1 MNRTYLLQHL
11 YLAKK
16 KESKIIDLSILN
28 ENEKLALLELYKRE
42 YERTHPNDKKIIA
55 TEDSDD
61 NDQTSDI
68 NDIDDESLDNK
79 SEMQI
84 EDVEPQEENIES
96 QETKLLE
103 EDEVVSEIEIH
114 EVESVEEDEVE
125 EMMESSETDSII
137 DEVEEETETFET
149 ELDEEDEIEMVIEDP
164 DDIQEEL
171 TSDTEDDIIRDD
183 GIIENGNESV
193 ETRNDAFEY
202 SSFTPYK
209 PKYDDMTLTNNIFMS
224 TLPES
229 INVEV
234 DNGYVEKYKMKTNTK
249 HTNVKVTKDGLYKVS
264 DSYNSN
270 KEIVEV
276 PTLRIVSAILA
287 VVAIG
292 LFVTQFVYDYE
303 QIIFADYAY
312 DFVYCICGF
321 ALLLSII
328 NQANAVNSFK
338 GVMVLVSLG
347 VDFIY
352 RGVGAYQDGLYKVLN
367 PADNNDLIYGILLLV
382 VFLMQYSFFVMC
394 AVATFVEDSK
404 VKKVV
409 LPFGIVTSIL
419 MIVFICF
426 ENVVGVAKY
435 VYDAIPNNT
444 GLIVL
449 VIALAVSSKIKKKRR

>member
-1 MNRTYLLQHL
+1 MNRMYLLQHL

-42 YERTHPNDKKIIA
+42 YERTHPNDKKIMA
-55 TEDSDD
+55 TEDADD
-61 NDQTSDI
+61 NDQTSDVS
-68 NDIDDESLDNK
+68 NLDDESLDK
-79 SEMQI
+79 ESEMQI
-84 EDVEPQEENIES
+84 EDVDPQEENIES
-96 QETKLLE
+96 QETKLVE
-103 EDEVVSEIEIH
+103 EDEVEDEIEIY
-114 EVESVEEDEVE
+114 EVESVEEDEVIE
-125 EMMESSETDSII
+125 VMDFFETDSIN
-137 DEVEEETETFET
+137 DESEEETETFET
-149 ELDEEDEIEMVIEDP
+149 ELDEDEIEMVIEDP

-171 TSDTEDDIIRDD
+171 TSDTVDDIIRED

-193 ETRNDAFEY
+193 EARNDAFEY

-209 PKYDDMTLTNNIFMS
+209 PKYDDMTLTNNMFMS

-249 HTNVKVTKDGLYKVS
+249 QTNVKVTKDGLYKVS

-276 PTLRIVSAILA
+276 PTLRIVSVILA
-287 VVAIG
+287 VVALG
-292 LFVTQFVYDYE
+292 LFVVQFVYNYE
-303 QIIFADYAY
+303 QIVFADYAY

-338 GVMVLVSLG
+338 GAMVLVSLG

>member
-1 MNRTYLLQHL
+1 MNRMYLLQHL

-42 YERTHPNDKKIIA
+42 YERTHPNDKKIMA
-55 TEDSDD
+55 TEDADD
-61 NDQTSDI
+61 NDQTSDVS
-68 NDIDDESLDNK
+68 NLDDESLDK
-79 SEMQI
+79 ESEMQI
-84 EDVEPQEENIES
+84 EDVDPQEENIES
-96 QETKLLE
+96 QETKLVE
-103 EDEVVSEIEIH
+103 EDEVQDEIEIY
-114 EVESVEEDEVE
+114 EVESVEEDEVIE
-125 EMMESSETDSII
+125 VMDFFETDSIN
-137 DEVEEETETFET
+137 DESEEETETFET
-149 ELDEEDEIEMVIEDP
+149 ELDEDEIEMVIEDP

-171 TSDTEDDIIRDD
+171 TSDTVDDIIRED

-193 ETRNDAFEY
+193 EARNDAFEY

-209 PKYDDMTLTNNIFMS
+209 PKYDDMTLTNNMFMS

-249 HTNVKVTKDGLYKVS
+249 QTNVKVTKDGLYKVS

-287 VVAIG
+287 VVALG
-292 LFVTQFVYDYE
+292 LFVVQFVYNYE
-303 QIIFADYAY
+303 QIVFADYAY

-338 GVMVLVSLG
+338 GAMVLVSLG

-409 LPFGIVTSIL
+409 LPFGIATSIL

>member
-1 MNRTYLLQHL
+1 MNRMYLLQHL

-42 YERTHPNDKKIIA
+42 YERTHPNDKKIMA
-55 TEDSDD
+55 TEDADD
-61 NDQTSDI
+61 NDQTSDVS
-68 NDIDDESLDNK
+68 NLDDESLDK
-79 SEMQI
+79 ESEMQI
-84 EDVEPQEENIES
+84 EDVDPQEENIES
-96 QETKLLE
+96 QETKLVE
-103 EDEVVSEIEIH
+103 EDEVEDEIEIY
-114 EVESVEEDEVE
+114 EVESVEEDEVIE
-125 EMMESSETDSII
+125 VMDFFETDSIN
-137 DEVEEETETFET
+137 DESEEETETFET
-149 ELDEEDEIEMVIEDP
+149 ELDEDEIEMVIEDP

-171 TSDTEDDIIRDD
+171 TSDTVDDIIRED

-193 ETRNDAFEY
+193 EARNDAFEY

-209 PKYDDMTLTNNIFMS
+209 PKYDDMTLTNNMFMS

-249 HTNVKVTKDGLYKVS
+249 QTNVKVTKDGLYKVS

-287 VVAIG
+287 VVALG
-292 LFVTQFVYDYE
+292 LFVVQFVYNYE
-303 QIIFADYAY
+303 QIVFADYAY

-338 GVMVLVSLG
+338 GAMVLVSLG

>member
-1 MNRTYLLQHL
+1 MNRMYLLQHL

-42 YERTHPNDKKIIA
+42 YERTHPNDKKIMA
-55 TEDSDD
+55 TEDADD
-61 NDQTSDI
+61 NDQTSDVS
-68 NDIDDESLDNK
+68 NLDDESLDK
-79 SEMQI
+79 ESEMQI
-84 EDVEPQEENIES
+84 EDVDPQEENIES
-96 QETKLLE
+96 QETKLVE
-103 EDEVVSEIEIH
+103 EDEVEDEIEIY
-114 EVESVEEDEVE
+114 EVESVEEDEVIE
-125 EMMESSETDSII
+125 VMDFFETDSIN
-137 DEVEEETETFET
+137 DESEEETETFET
-149 ELDEEDEIEMVIEDP
+149 ELDEDEIEMVIEDP

-171 TSDTEDDIIRDD
+171 TSDTGDDIIRED

-193 ETRNDAFEY
+193 EARNDAFEY

-209 PKYDDMTLTNNIFMS
+209 PKYDDMTLTNNMFMS

-249 HTNVKVTKDGLYKVS
+249 QTNVKVTKDGLYKVS

-287 VVAIG
+287 VVALG
-292 LFVTQFVYDYE
+292 LFVVQFVYNYE
-303 QIIFADYAY
+303 QIVFADYAY

-338 GVMVLVSLG
+338 GAMVLVSLG

>member
-1 MNRTYLLQHL
+1 MNRMYLLQHL

-42 YERTHPNDKKIIA
+42 YERTHPNDKKIMA
-55 TEDSDD
+55 TEDADD
-61 NDQTSDI
+61 NDQTSDVS
-68 NDIDDESLDNK
+68 NLDDESLDK
-79 SEMQI
+79 ESEMQI
-84 EDVEPQEENIES
+84 EDVDPQEENIES
-96 QETKLLE
+96 QETKLVE
-103 EDEVVSEIEIH
+103 EDEVEDEIEIY
-114 EVESVEEDEVE
+114 EVESVEEDEVIE
-125 EMMESSETDSII
+125 VMDFFETDSIN
-137 DEVEEETETFET
+137 DESEEETETFET
-149 ELDEEDEIEMVIEDP
+149 ELDEDEIEMVIEDP

-171 TSDTEDDIIRDD
+171 TSDTVDYIIRED

-193 ETRNDAFEY
+193 EARNDAFEY

-209 PKYDDMTLTNNIFMS
+209 PKYDDMTLTNNMFMS

-249 HTNVKVTKDGLYKVS
+249 QTNVKVTKDGLYKVS

-287 VVAIG
+287 VVALG
-292 LFVTQFVYDYE
+292 LFVVQFVYNYE
-303 QIIFADYAY
+303 QIVFADYAY

-338 GVMVLVSLG
+338 GAMVLVSLG